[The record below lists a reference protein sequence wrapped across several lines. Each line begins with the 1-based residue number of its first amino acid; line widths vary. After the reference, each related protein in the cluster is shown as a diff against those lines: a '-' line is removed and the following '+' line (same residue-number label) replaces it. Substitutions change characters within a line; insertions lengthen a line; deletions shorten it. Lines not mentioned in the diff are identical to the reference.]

1 MRVSAR
7 AVIELNGSGRHVF
20 GGGHEDSEV
29 MALDQLRLAEIE
41 AEAWLRTGG
50 DLVAAGKRTE
60 AVSRGNLPSAISR
73 MRERRVSIYG

>member
-1 MRVSAR
+1 MRLQLLGEVR
-7 AVIELNGSGRHVF
+7 AGAMIELNSSGRHVL
-20 GGGHEDSEV
+20 GGGHKDSEV

-60 AVSRGNLPSAISR
+60 AVSTRQLA
-73 MRERRVSIYG
+73 